1 MLNLLYDALTT
12 TLVNILKTFEKK
24 SRPNNGIKLHGKFL
38 EVLKDFV
45 GSLNYDYPNL
55 WINGFDESPIV
66 KMVANIH
73 KQYLEQDE
81 ARNFLT
87 YIIFEHMHKDNLKSG
102 NLKSPANEKNYFDL
116 LNILQKA
123 IESIPRSYLIRFELP
138 YFPTTESVVLK
149 LTENI
154 SVHINSESYYSQ
166 PSTPQ
171 EGVLLHLS
179 SLAGIKKI
187 GENKKIC
194 CLEFKVLG
202 YVSKSNLTL
211 SAINCF
217 AKAKIISFL
226 LTNYKLFKNSYPPHD
241 FNITLTSLPENL
253 TAKLNPPQAVT
264 HCFSRLAPEKENLLT
279 IVHQTSEGENVSKLA
294 TGYEETVHALE
305 KSFEPIKS
313 FFRSEEQA
321 DFTSICAAIEWY
333 QDSRSAEN
341 QTFAYLAVCIGL
353 EAILGSDETITELS
367 KRLCDRFAF
376 LLGKSRGDREA
387 LAKEYEQVL
396 KVRGRLVH
404 AKVARLSKEDSVLL
418 TKARFMLKA
427 TIEHEIRRLYKNSW
441 HYDPY

>member
-1 MLNLLYDALTT
+1 MTT
-12 TLVNILKTFEKK
+12 PVNILKNSEKK
-24 SRPNNGIKLHGKFL
+24 TRPNAGIKLHGKFL
-38 EVLKDFV
+38 QILRDFV

-55 WINGFDESPIV
+55 WINGFDQSPLV
-66 KMVANIH
+66 KMVSSIH
-73 KQYLEQDE
+73 TQYLEHDE

-87 YIIFEHMHKDNLKSG
+87 YIIFAHMHKDELKSG
-102 NLKSPANEKNYFDL
+102 TLKNPANEKDFSIL
-116 LNILQKA
+116 LDTLQNA

-138 YFPTTESVVLK
+138 DFPTTESVVLK
-149 LTENI
+149 IADNI
-154 SVHINSESYYSQ
+154 SVHINSESYYVE
-166 PSTPQ
+166 PARPQ
-171 EGVLLHLS
+171 EGLPFNLSALS
-179 SLAGIKKI
+179 SLSGIKRIEEK
-187 GENKKIC
+187 NKIC

-211 SAINCF
+211 SAINCY

-226 LTNYKLFKNSYPPHD
+226 LTNYKLFKTAYPPKD
-241 FNITLTSLPENL
+241 FNVTLTSLPENS

-264 HCFSRLAPEKENLLT
+264 YCFNRLYPEKENLLT
-279 IVHQTSEGENVSKLA
+279 IFHQNSEGKTSSEIAN
-294 TGYEETVHALE
+294 GYEQTLQALE

-313 FFRSEEQA
+313 FFRSEEQT

-387 LAKEYEQVL
+387 LAKQYEQVL

-418 TKARFMLKA
+418 TQARFMLKA
-427 TIEHEIRRLYKNSW
+427 TIEHEIKRLYKNSW
-441 HYDPY
+441 HYEPY